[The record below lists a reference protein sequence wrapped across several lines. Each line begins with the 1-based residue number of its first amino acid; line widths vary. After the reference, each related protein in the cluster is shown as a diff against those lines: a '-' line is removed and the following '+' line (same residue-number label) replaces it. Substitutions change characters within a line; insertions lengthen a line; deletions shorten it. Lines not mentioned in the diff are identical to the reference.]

1 MLTGEML
8 SPRQAYEARLVERIF
23 PADHLLDGARSYA
36 RQLTERAPL
45 AVGHIKLA
53 VRLGTMAGLAEGLQM
68 EREAV
73 AKLFKSKDAEE
84 GIAAFLEKRKP
95 AFTGE

>member
-1 MLTGEML
+1 
-8 SPRQAYEARLVERIF
+8 
-23 PADHLLDGARSYA
+23 
-36 RQLTERAPL
+36 
-45 AVGHIKLA
+45 VGHIKLA

-73 AKLFKSKDAEE
+73 AKLFESKDAEE